1 MLIDDCF
8 HPGEQNMMRRG
19 LSGVSCG
26 YATSSRVHSC
36 AFFFLCGHDFH
47 QLSLL
52 APALGGKQRHRLLKN
67 PQDVVKAP

>member
-1 MLIDDCF
+1 MLIDDYF
-8 HPGEQNMMRRG
+8 YSAGEKNMMLRPV
-19 LSGVSCG
+19 LVCI
-26 YATSSRVHSC
+26 RVQ
-36 AFFFLCGHDFH
+36 AILCGHDFH